1 MTYYD
6 YITSG
11 EHKKYRR
18 PAFDGRDIA
27 AEFSAEFLPPE
38 ERMTRRF
45 EALCANEEA
54 HIFDGQKIV
63 FMRTSSDFP
72 DVFTPDEWTEI
83 KKTHFI
89 HELGYT
95 SNVTPDYKRV
105 ISRGFCEIL
114 ADERTN
120 EYEKRE
126 INALMSVVEKYMESA
141 RIKDLLTRLREQ
153 V

>member
-72 DVFTPDEWTEI
+72 VSY
-83 KKTHFI
+83 THLYQCI
-89 HELGYT
+89 NNYIT
-95 SNVTPDYKRV
+95 N
-105 ISRGFCEIL
+105 IRGFCMIWLCFAVITVVSFVCAAVCGNLELMTKMCIR
-114 ADERTN
+114 DSTHPRT
-120 EYEKRE
+120 
-126 INALMSVVEKYMESA
+126 
-141 RIKDLLTRLREQ
+141 
-153 V
+153 

>member
-11 EHKKYRR
+11 EHKKHRR

-45 EALCANEEA
+45 EALCAKEEA

-95 SNVTPDYKRV
+95 SNVTPDYK
-105 ISRGFCEIL
+105 
-114 ADERTN
+114 
-120 EYEKRE
+120 
-126 INALMSVVEKYMESA
+126 
-141 RIKDLLTRLREQ
+141 
-153 V
+153 